1 MRPSRVVRGIRNRA
15 AARERLPR
23 AWRKASSIRLRS
35 CCASA
40 SRRPP
45 TAALFIERGLA
56 AHGLGAVVGERH
68 LIQQCAA
75 LPVQQQAAPD
85 HVFQLPDVARPVA
98 GQQLRQRPF
107 AKGGDTWVEAARIA
121 TDERPCQQFHIAG
134 ALAQRDVQ
142 AAHVQA
148 VVQVL
153 AQASLG
159 DRLARRLVA
168 RRDQAYVGPL
178 RAQAAQRQVAA
189 VLQDPQQLALH
200 GHRHGIDLVEEQA
213 AALRQGEHAL
223 RFSAPVK
230 APRVVPNRVLSSSVS
245 GIAAQFRLII
255 GPLRRG
261 LRAWARRANSSL
273 PVPVSPWISSG
284 RSVAAKTS
292 RRCNCRSRLGATL
305 RMFGQSAGPAA
316 SSVSATTSPS
326 SIAPSRQPSRP
337 RSGIARWR
345 YCNSSPP
352 APRRPAAYRST
363 AALRPG
369 NATACFARPPA
380 RERSATGA
388 CPAPAAGRDHR
399 AGRWHGCSRRSDRR
413 VDHRDRL
420 PQAVENRRQAVHQP
434 GQFTASRGNRRLLD
448 KRHALPS
455 VSRMSKSRQLSH
467 LRRSATEHPWRGSTK
482 PSENQE
488 NPPIY
493 QGFPRQFP
501 GVGWRVACND
511 LVVPTRGKSSCSSTS
526 SLARPPAAWSTA

>member
-1 MRPSRVVRGIRNRA
+1 MP
-15 AARERLPR
+15 
-23 AWRKASSIRLRS
+23 
-35 CCASA
+35 
-40 SRRPP
+40 
-45 TAALFIERGLA
+45 
-56 AHGLGAVVGERH
+56 
-68 LIQQCAA
+68 
-75 LPVQQQAAPD
+75 
-85 HVFQLPDVARPVA
+85 
-98 GQQLRQRPF
+98 
-107 AKGGDTWVEAARIA
+107 
-121 TDERPCQQFHIAG
+121 
-134 ALAQRDVQ
+134 
-142 AAHVQA
+142 
-148 VVQVL
+148 
-153 AQASLG
+153 
-159 DRLARRLVA
+159 
-168 RRDQAYVGPL
+168 
-178 RAQAAQRQVAA
+178 
-189 VLQDPQQLALH
+189 
-200 GHRHGIDLVEEQA
+200 
-213 AALRQGEHAL
+213 L

-305 RMFGQSAGPAA
+305 RMFGQSARPAA

-337 RSGIARWR
+337 RSGSPGGDTATARR
-345 YCNSSPP
+345 RP
-352 APRRPAAYRST
+352 PRRPAAYRST

-380 RERSATGA
+380 RSALQQVHTQRPLRVETIEQAAGTVVVDEATG
-388 CPAPAAGRDHR
+388 G
-399 AGRWHGCSRRSDRR
+399 

-455 VSRMSKSRQLSH
+455 VSRMSKSRQLTH